1 MTIREQ
7 VLDIVEKNGDRVFL
21 VDALSGSSLK
31 YREFHQLACA
41 LAAELHSR
49 GLRRGDRLG
58 VMVPNCCE
66 LAVLYF
72 ACLYTGVTI
81 VPINPNL
88 SLGDV
93 RFILSSCNP
102 RLVVASPSLCERL
115 TAAGSASI
123 ALATAQDA
131 LVDPKMP
138 AIDLRALP
146 KSAEF
151 QPRADVTVD
160 DLLAIVYTSG
170 TTAKPKGLAHRIG
183 RMFRNARAFAEQ
195 QGIDHTSR
203 FYLTL
208 SMAYMGGFYNLLILP
223 FLHGASVVIDHVFD
237 ARSSLSFWGRASRH
251 QANTLWLAPTVM
263 SILLKMDRG
272 HLGEEFCRR
281 SVRRSFVG
289 FAPLPIKLKADFEAR
304 YGVHMIENYGLSETL
319 FVTARSVESASGT
332 GYVGEALPG
341 IQVRV
346 VAEDG
351 SSLAP
356 GGDGEIQILTPDLM
370 AGYVDEKGRLKEV
383 NAGEWFPTGDFG
395 RIDIDE
401 DENGALFVTG
411 RKKDIIIRGGINISP
426 AAIEEVL
433 LHGNGIVDAAV
444 VSIPHEL
451 YGEDIVA
458 VLKLEAGVELE
469 SILDSVME
477 RARQDLA
484 QHQQPA
490 RYVAIDEFP
499 KTANGK
505 VQKSQLREL
514 VVGKLQIGSGSFLRT
529 RPTVTAKAS
538 D

>member
-7 VLDIVEKNGDRVFL
+7 VLDLIERNGDRVFL
-21 VDALSGSSLK
+21 VDALTGQTMR

-41 LAAELHSR
+41 LGAELRAR

-58 VMVPNCCE
+58 VMLPNCRE

-72 ACLYTGVTI
+72 ACLYAGATI

-88 SLGDV
+88 SAGDV

-102 RLVVASPSLCERL
+102 RLVVASVSLCERV
-115 TAAGSASI
+115 TAAGSTPI
-123 ALATAQDA
+123 ALATAQDPPA
-131 LVDPKMP
+131 GEPMA
-138 AIDLRALP
+138 AIDLNALP
-146 KSAEF
+146 LSTGFRPLEDITA
-151 QPRADVTVD
+151 D
-160 DLLAIVYTSG
+160 DLLVIVYTSG

-183 RMFRNARAFAEQ
+183 GMFRNARAFADQ
-195 QGIDHTSR
+195 QGIDHDSR

-237 ARSSLSFWGRASRH
+237 ARSSLSFWDRARRH

-263 SILLKMDRG
+263 SIFMKMDRG
-272 HLGEEFCRR
+272 HVGEEFCRQ

-289 FAPLPIKLKADFEAR
+289 FAPLPLKLKTDFENR
-304 YGVHMIENYGLSETL
+304 YGVRMIENYGLSETL
-319 FVTARSVESASGT
+319 FVTARSSASGSGT
-332 GYVGEALPG
+332 GYVGEVLPG
-341 IQVRV
+341 IELRV
-346 VAEDG
+346 VGEDG
-351 SSLAP
+351 SPLP
-356 GGDGEIQILTPDLM
+356 PRVDGELQILTPDLM
-370 AGYVDEKGRLKEV
+370 AGYLDEKGRLQEV

-395 RIDIDE
+395 RLDE
-401 DENGALFVTG
+401 SGALFVTG
-411 RKKDIIIRGGINISP
+411 RKKDVIIRGGVNISP
-426 AAIEEVL
+426 AAIEEAL
-433 LHGNGIVDAAV
+433 LHVRGVVDAAV

-458 VLKLEAGVELE
+458 VLKLEPDIELE

-477 RARQDLA
+477 HARQELA
-484 QHQQPA
+484 VHQQPA
-490 RYVAIDEFP
+490 RYVAIDDFP
-499 KTANGK
+499 RTANGK

-514 VVGKLQIGSGSFLRT
+514 VVGKLQIGPGSFLRA
-529 RPTVTAKAS
+529 RPTGTAKAS